1 MIPACTTLFH
11 YLTAKKSIAGLAKIL
26 SKRLRSD
33 RIEALTALAD
43 EAVGLPPD
51 QFASKLRQIGIQ
63 SKKKPTGILPL
74 PIVCDEQGE
83 PILSFEAVAERW
95 RAHFAEQEDG
105 VAITVQDM
113 LKQTVRA
120 HEVSLMQPEWND
132 LPTMQDLE
140 AAFRRTAKRKAFFED
155 NVPGD
160 LLAKIPA
167 VMAKAFFPLIFKQT
181 LMQHEALLY
190 KGGRLVPMYKKGDP
204 KECCNYRSLFVSS
217 VIGKALHSI
226 YRKELGTHFMKVR
239 APLQI
244 GGIQGQS
251 ITQATHCL
259 QLVHWRAISCHRS
272 VGFLFVDVQNA
283 FLSTDSTPHDRDTD
297 RPEGGARVVFPTWT
311 ARRDLRRF
319 R

>member
-113 LKQTVRA
+113 LKQTVRG
-120 HEVSLMQPEWND
+120 HDVPLMQPEWTD

-140 AAFRRTAKRKAFFED
+140 AAFRRTARRKAFFED

-167 VMAKAFFPLIFKQT
+167 VLA
-181 LMQHEALLY
+181 
-190 KGGRLVPMYKKGDP
+190 
-204 KECCNYRSLFVSS
+204 N
-217 VIGKALHSI
+217 
-226 YRKELGTHFMKVR
+226 R

-244 GGIQGQS
+244 GGVQGQS
-251 ITQATHCL
+251 STQATHCL

-283 FLSTDSTPHDRDTD
+283 FLSTDSTPHD
-297 RPEGGARVVFPTWT
+297 
-311 ARRDLRRF
+311 
-319 R
+319 